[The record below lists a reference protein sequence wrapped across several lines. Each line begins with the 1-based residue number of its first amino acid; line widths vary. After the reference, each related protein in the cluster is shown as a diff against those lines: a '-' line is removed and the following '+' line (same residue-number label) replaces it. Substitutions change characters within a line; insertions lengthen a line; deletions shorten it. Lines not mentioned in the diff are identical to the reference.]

1 MILVIGYTMTI
12 KDIQQEFQKAYPF
25 LDIRFSDRSHDFGAP
40 ITKGHWYDPDIR
52 LFDITEISDAGFV
65 YIQPW
70 NKTWDVEEQFK
81 TRFKLYP
88 QIFRKDGDQWVQTA
102 GTDDFTLEE
111 QNEIG
116 KQSLERRNGNLWI
129 EREKFL

>member
-1 MILVIGYTMTI
+1 MILVIGDRTTI

-25 LDIRFSDRSHDFGAP
+25 LDIRFSDRPHEFGTA
-40 ITKGHWYDPDIR
+40 TNKGHWYDADKR
-52 LFDITEISDAGFV
+52 LFDITEISGPGYV

-70 NKTWDVEEQFK
+70 SKTWDVEEQFK

-88 QIFRKDGDQWVQTA
+88 QIFRKEDDQWVQTA